1 MMHSILILT
10 EVQAG
15 LGMKYAGLTA
25 ESSDSVRKVS
35 NICTITFCTSL
46 KLYR

>member
-1 MMHSILILT
+1 MIHSIIILT

-25 ESSDSVRKVS
+25 ESSDSVRKVG
-35 NICTITFCTSL
+35 NTLTITLYTSL
-46 KLYR
+46 IEYR

>member
-1 MMHSILILT
+1 VVHSIVILT

-25 ESSDSVRKVS
+25 MSSDSVRKVS
-35 NICTITFCTSL
+35 NTLTITLYTSL
-46 KLYR
+46 IEYR